1 MKAAH
6 LLTKVKIYLS
16 ENLLDDH
23 TIPIIEA
30 RILFEET
37 NQIILLDVSNNRFSR

>member
-1 MKAAH
+1 MGIDNNFQIFLMKAAH

-23 TIPIIEA
+23 VIPVIEA
-30 RILFEET
+30 RILFE
-37 NQIILLDVSNNRFSR
+37 DNN